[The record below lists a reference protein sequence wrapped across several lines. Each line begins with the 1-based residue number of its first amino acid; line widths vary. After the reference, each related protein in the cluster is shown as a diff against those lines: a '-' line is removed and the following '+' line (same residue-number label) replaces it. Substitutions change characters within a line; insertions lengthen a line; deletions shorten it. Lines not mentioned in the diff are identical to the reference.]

1 MIFKAMRLESI
12 KEVSVKENQGLS
24 SAILQQEFRGRSKRS
39 YVGVTNDIG
48 GKQGNVE
55 RVLKGK

>member
-1 MIFKAMRLESI
+1 MRLESI